1 VDAPSNQHALTALF
15 PVLGGKEDALARA
28 LEEDAGSLAAK
39 LEQASTLHFARVL
52 VLPAGT
58 NAGHA
63 SPAQLVLATTY
74 DGALGEHLAEL
85 WDALGPELGRW
96 LSFCE
101 GWRSPGGAAELE
113 RCVRSRLAPVAAQYR
128 AHPGLSVGRILADAR
143 LRAAVGDLL
152 DARRKELVALSD
164 EEIVDWVRAS
174 LSASEAGADLWYE
187 PAAEPRNEQSALGI
201 LATHG
206 LALAWAFAR
215 SFFHE
220 VTGAVHALWHDV
232 APGPARAPV
241 RGGRLAPVRGLE
253 RALSQVTSV
262 KPGRFRRAALRLA
275 LRVTHELAQTATAV
289 SAARS
294 IHGARWVLLADGRL
308 VLFCDYSGSLA
319 ACVGAL
325 VDRAGGWLSLLFSQ
339 TERFPF
345 TLGWL
350 FGGAR
355 DEARFRA
362 WLTAGE
368 VPTPVVYS
376 AYPTLSAAEIA
387 VNGELRGLLTGPLD
401 AAAARRVLALIKD

>member
-1 VDAPSNQHALTALF
+1 MDASSNQHALTALF
-15 PVLGGKEDALARA
+15 PVLEGEEQALARA
-28 LEEDAGSLAAK
+28 LEDGAGSLAAK

-63 SPAQLVLATTY
+63 SRAQLVLVTTY
-74 DGALGEHLAEL
+74 DGELDEHLAEL
-85 WDALGPELGRW
+85 WSALGPDLTRW
-96 LSFCE
+96 FSFCE
-101 GWRSPGGAAELE
+101 GWRPAGGAAELE
-113 RCVRSRLAPVAAQYR
+113 RYVRGRLMPAAVQYR

-143 LRAAVGDLL
+143 LRAAVGGLL
-152 DARRKELVALSD
+152 DARRKELLALTD
-164 EEIVDWVRAS
+164 EQIVDWVRAS
-174 LSASEAGADLWYE
+174 LVASEAGADLWYE
-187 PAAEPRNEQSALGI
+187 PPREPRAKRSALGI

-232 APGPARAPV
+232 APGPSRAPV

-253 RALSQVTSV
+253 RALSQVTCV

-275 LRVTHELAQTATAV
+275 LRVTHELAETATAA
-289 SAARS
+289 SAAQS
-294 IHGARWVLLADGRL
+294 IHAARWVLLADGRL

-350 FGGAR
+350 SGGAR

-401 AAAARRVLALIKD
+401 AAGARRLLSLIKD